1 MSITNN
7 QVKNM
12 YLNTRVANVLPAD
25 MIYVDEKIGIVKK
38 ISLLFKYCSTG
49 DLSTKCKCSGQMKI
63 HVPLPFIK
71 EKYKTLDKLTSF
83 IMFYRQ

>member
-1 MSITNN
+1 
-7 QVKNM
+7 M
-12 YLNTRVANVLPAD
+12 YLNKHSSCKCFACWH
-25 MIYVDEKIGIVKK
+25 YVCLDEKIGIGKK

-83 IMFYRQ
+83 IIFYRQ